1 MKKRACRRALI
12 SRIPLK
18 ETIILGSALHEHR
31 SSRPTN
37 YMMHAILLFSFD
49 RLVRESNKSYHKTS
63 CILHRTN
70 TLKSHKMRFVRIL
83 SAEQTHKLRTRLCVV
98 VEEKTNI
105 PTPYSQQRGKLVEKR
120 QAGWVNETEQ
130 RDANKLI
137 SGPLHIRAKTVIHIE
152 NAAIQ
157 RYNRNAAGSML
168 EVGEVF
174 SLGRGDVGASGLAQL
189 RCLLFQLLLIL
200 SLFQDGHFF
209 LQTAHQPHN
218 FA

>member
-1 MKKRACRRALI
+1 M
-12 SRIPLK
+12 
-18 ETIILGSALHEHR
+18 
-31 SSRPTN
+31 
-37 YMMHAILLFSFD
+37 
-49 RLVRESNKSYHKTS
+49 
-63 CILHRTN
+63 
-70 TLKSHKMRFVRIL
+70 
-83 SAEQTHKLRTRLCVV
+83 
-98 VEEKTNI
+98 
-105 PTPYSQQRGKLVEKR
+105 
-120 QAGWVNETEQ
+120 
-130 RDANKLI
+130 
-137 SGPLHIRAKTVIHIE
+137 IHIE

-174 SLGRGDVGASGLAQL
+174 SLGRGDVRASGLAQL